1 MQAPTHTAPLN
12 QGIGANEQLGL
23 GPIQRP
29 KQQHASGTIAIETLA
44 ISPVAA
50 AGLVTGE
57 FQGLQPSQ
65 VLWDHRIE
73 PGLGHD
79 TLFQLHKPGHG
90 TKSAIH
96 PVSSSLKKDCTRQE
110 GGREA

>member
-12 QGIGANEQLGL
+12 QVIGANEQLGL

-79 TLFQLHKPGHG
+79 PLFQLHKPGHG
-90 TKSAIH
+90 A
-96 PVSSSLKKDCTRQE
+96 SSRVN
-110 GGREA
+110 GRVPR